1 MTLSLQE
8 TLGYTRLFVIVIN
21 LRITFKMKVI
31 LNCPPKEESKYCEKI
46 KSSNWKGNSFYPS
59 ASSPSKFQ
67 KDSSSPKITIYWQT
81 YIHSEK
87 EHFFGDN
94 CSEDSC
100 LQKSQYQCLLK
111 LPDSWEGGYDSWMA
125 DMRVLDG
132 FRYRTL
138 WYVCMT
144 WYGKNNALSSSWNVP
159 TYSPTELTCLTL
171 CLKLTVVPHFPN
183 TYLLEFSW
191 IYTYDLRMPTQV
203 HLLCLE
209 NLHSE
214 IMETMRIYG
223 VG

>member
-1 MTLSLQE
+1 MILSLQE
-8 TLGYTRLFVIVIN
+8 TLGYTRLFVIIIN

-46 KSSNWKGNSFYPS
+46 KSSNWKGNSSLPLCVKPLQVSEGFKQSKDHHILTDLHPLWKRTFLWGQLFWGLLLAKIPISVPS
-59 ASSPSKFQ
+59 ETSRQ
-67 KDSSSPKITIYWQT
+67 LRRWIWQL
-81 YIHSEK
+81 
-87 EHFFGDN
+87 N
-94 CSEDSC
+94 
-100 LQKSQYQCLLK
+100 
-111 LPDSWEGGYDSWMA
+111 GGYG
-125 DMRVLDG
+125 VLDG

-138 WYVCMT
+138 WYVYMT
-144 WYGKNNALSSSWNVP
+144 WYGKNNALYSSWNVP
-159 TYSPTELTCLTL
+159 TYSPAELTCLIL
-171 CLKLTVVPHFPN
+171 CPKLTVVPHFPN

-191 IYTYDLRMPTQV
+191 IYTYDLRTSTQV